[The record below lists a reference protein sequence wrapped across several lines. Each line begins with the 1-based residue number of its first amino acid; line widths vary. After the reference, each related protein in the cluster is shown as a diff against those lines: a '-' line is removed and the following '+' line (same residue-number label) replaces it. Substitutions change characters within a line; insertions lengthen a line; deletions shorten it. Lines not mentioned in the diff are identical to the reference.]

1 MALGLRIPHAF
12 NRQRLVRL
20 AFARSQARG
29 CAYESASEA
38 LITAARHPSQ
48 ETFRRCVAAIESV
61 PEGDFWL
68 RFAAEEEEMQLQRLS
83 SSLPKGVRL
92 VPGLL
97 EHVLPSEV
105 PPTIEVVQLLPRI
118 LGAREGLSTVLSW
131 REAARRAA
139 QSGGAEMV
147 AERLERR
154 LDAVLALWFHE
165 GFLRTTEIDTGTKA
179 EAAKAAEAAE
189 TRCFALS
196 FPQMAEGPALAPP
209 LATLHAVLRDSEAE
223 MREPQLCEAVLTGYG
238 LEHLLLQQT
247 KTQLREQG
255 FKEISAT
262 VNLRGFRHWL
272 RSSSVLTQRPHFSQ
286 EVRAILAASCGSN
299 SSLRFTDASGD
310 DVAFSVPEQGQRGL
324 EAGGV
329 CYAILLGKRMNNQWT
344 WGTLPFVGH
353 KHMRQL
359 RGLTLRSKVWL
370 SFLVS
375 PCGAKV
381 EVSIN
386 GADAKHVRRIKLQE
400 DPAAV
405 LVSLE
410 EGAMQID
417 LPEEVELLKLEKLCA
432 FGGLLTP
439 KMRQPVLQLAFEY
452 LFWPGEGRATHPDVD
467 FHLSR
472 GADFVSL
479 HWRAEES
486 PEALASSFGLLAT
499 FNYKQ
504 DSEQKRAND
513 YTQNGVRT
521 IVE

>member
-1 MALGLRIPHAF
+1 MALGLRIPHLAF
-12 NRQRLVRL
+12 NGQRLVRL

-29 CAYESASEA
+29 CAYETASEA

-61 PEGDFWL
+61 PEGDSFWL

-83 SSLPKGVRL
+83 TSLPKGVRL

-118 LGAREGLSTVLSW
+118 LGAQEGLSTVLSW
-131 REAARRAA
+131 RRAARRAA
-139 QSGGAEMV
+139 ASRGGTGEEMA

-165 GFLRTTEIDTGTKA
+165 GFLRTTEIDTGTEA
-179 EAAKAAEAAE
+179 EAGE
-189 TRCFALS
+189 RCFALS
-196 FPQMAEGPALAPP
+196 FPQMAEGPALPPP
-209 LATLHAVLRDSEAE
+209 LATLHAVAPSSDTEAAE
-223 MREPQLCEAVLTGYG
+223 MREPKLCETALRGFG
-238 LEHLLLQQT
+238 LEHLLLQQA

-324 EAGGV
+324 E
-329 CYAILLGKRMNNQWT
+329 
-344 WGTLPFVGH
+344 
-353 KHMRQL
+353 
-359 RGLTLRSKVWL
+359 
-370 SFLVS
+370 
-375 PCGAKV
+375 
-381 EVSIN
+381 VSIN

-400 DPAAV
+400 NPAAV
-405 LVSLE
+405 LVLLE

-417 LPEEVELLKLEKLCA
+417 LPQEVELLELEKLCA

-452 LFWPGEGRATHPDVD
+452 LFWPGEGRATHSDVD
-467 FHLSR
+467 SHLSH

-499 FNYKQ
+499 FNYHQ
-504 DSEQKRAND
+504 DSEQKRANE

>member
-324 EAGGV
+324 E
-329 CYAILLGKRMNNQWT
+329 
-344 WGTLPFVGH
+344 
-353 KHMRQL
+353 
-359 RGLTLRSKVWL
+359 
-370 SFLVS
+370 
-375 PCGAKV
+375 
-381 EVSIN
+381 VSIN